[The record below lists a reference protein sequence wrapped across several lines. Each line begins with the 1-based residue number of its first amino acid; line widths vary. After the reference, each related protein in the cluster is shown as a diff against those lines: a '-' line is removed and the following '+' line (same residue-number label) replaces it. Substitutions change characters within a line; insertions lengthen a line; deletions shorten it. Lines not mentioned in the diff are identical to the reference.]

1 MYILE
6 KEKHE
11 GPSNGS
17 TSKRPVIRKGKLLS
31 ISQEE
36 ELLILQRGKAENL

>member
-11 GPSNGS
+11 GPSNGPTS
-17 TSKRPVIRKGKLLS
+17 TRPVLRKGKLLS
-31 ISQEE
+31 IRQEE
-36 ELLILQRGKAENL
+36 DVLIL